1 MFITHNIVIIITI
14 ITVMYKKYD
23 IIMIYN
29 TRLGDTPYLWTAIW
43 MRRAVTDVSVNLSC
57 LISSKS
63 KTITITIDSITDGY
77 ISAVRGRDCA
87 RRAVSASGP
96 VGPWR

>member
-14 ITVMYKKYD
+14 ITVMYKKYN

-29 TRLGDTPYLWTAIW
+29 TRLGDTPQLWTAIW
-43 MRRAVTDVSVNLSC
+43 MRRAVTDVSVNFSC

-63 KTITITIDSITDGY
+63 KTITITI
-77 ISAVRGRDCA
+77 R
-87 RRAVSASGP
+87 
-96 VGPWR
+96 